1 MSSETEYPSGNSITS
16 SHSSFNHHSQP
27 KSEINVINS
36 KNNSDKSDSFIVFE
50 ESQSCNPIV
59 SNKYDSTTTEKSSHL
74 PRGESADIRNAAG
87 RTSKVYLYIQMQ
99 LCQKNSLREWLC
111 DNLVRDQKTVLQMF
125 YEIVQA
131 VEYVHLQGLIH
142 RDLKVSN
149 NQKSVRRKEKF
160 CYLAK

>member
-16 SHSSFNHHSQP
+16 SHSSFNHCTQVNS
-27 KSEINVINS
+27 VINS

-50 ESQSCNPIV
+50 ESQSSNPVI
-59 SNKYDSTTTEKSSHL
+59 SKKYDSISNEKSSHL
-74 PRGESADIRNAAG
+74 LQSRGSADIRKTSSK
-87 RTSKVYLYIQMQ
+87 TSKVYLYIQMQ

-111 DNLVRDQKTVLQMF
+111 DNLDRDQKTVLQMF

-142 RDLKVSN
+142 RDLKVSLN
-149 NQKSVRRKEKF
+149 VKS
-160 CYLAK
+160 AK

>member
-16 SHSSFNHHSQP
+16 SHSSFNHCTQVNS
-27 KSEINVINS
+27 VINS

-50 ESQSCNPIV
+50 ESQSSNPVI
-59 SNKYDSTTTEKSSHL
+59 SKKYDSISNEKSSHL
-74 PRGESADIRNAAG
+74 QSRGSADIRKTSSK
-87 RTSKVYLYIQMQ
+87 TSKVYLYIQMQ

-111 DNLVRDQKTVLQMF
+111 DNLDRDQKTVLQMF

-142 RDLKVSN
+142 RDLKVSLN
-149 NQKSVRRKEKF
+149 IKS
-160 CYLAK
+160 AK